1 MHGKEHEAVKG
12 TSLRK
17 GNSGL
22 AAMSYVAKRLVQI
35 PIVVFLVVTLGFV
48 LLKTAPGDPVSLFA
62 GEGASPQYL
71 EMVRKAYGLDKP
83 ILEQYKSYITGIFVG
98 DWGFSLTFERPVL
111 TVIMERIP
119 LTLLLSF
126 TAFGISIPLGVV
138 LGMIAALRR
147 NSPVDS
153 FLSSFATFFDSVPA
167 FIIGLLLLY
176 ALSVSLGIL
185 PLGGFMTVGVVYGS
199 LVERLLD
206 LLLHLALPATSLALI
221 WMAGYTRVI
230 RNTMIEALLSDY
242 VRAAVSRGIKHT
254 RIVFKHAL
262 RNSILSIVTLAGVQ
276 VGYMLGGVILTE
288 TVFSWFGIGH
298 LVVQAVSFRDY
309 PLLMGVLFFSSI
321 WVTVVNLLVDVIYC
335 VVDPRVRLS

>member
-1 MHGKEHEAVKG
+1 MEKGRKANKNISVRKERPGRTV
-12 TSLRK
+12 
-17 GNSGL
+17 
-22 AAMSYVAKRLVQI
+22 MSYVAKRLVQI

-71 EMVRKAYGLDKP
+71 ETIRKAYGLDKP

-138 LGMIAALRR
+138 LGMVAALKR
-147 NSPVDS
+147 NSPIDS

-167 FIIGLLLLY
+167 FIIGLLLLF

-221 WMAGYTRVI
+221 WMVGYTRVM

-254 RIVFKHAL
+254 RIIFKHAL